1 MQKDIV
7 WNTLEHTHEEKSND
21 WFWALGIVSVSSA
34 VAALLFGNVLFALL
48 ILIGAFTIGL
58 LAKKDPATVEI
69 ALTPR
74 GVLVGSDFYPYHLLV
89 AFWIDEVEHAAPTL
103 IIDAHRFLT
112 PHIIVPLGDHDAEEV
127 RMYLAQ
133 YLPERE
139 IHEPVM
145 QKALEFFGF

>member
-7 WNTLEHTHEEKSND
+7 WNTLEHTHEEKSGD
-21 WFWALGIVSVSSA
+21 WFWALGIVAVSSA
-34 VAALLFGNVLFALL
+34 VAAMLFGNVLFALL
-48 ILIGAFTIGL
+48 ILVGAFTIGL
-58 LAKKDPATVEI
+58 LAKKEPASIEI

-74 GVLVGSDFYPYHLLV
+74 GVLVGNDFYPYNLLV
-89 AFWIDEVEHAAPTL
+89 AFWVDEIEHEEPTL

-112 PHIIVPLGDHDAEEV
+112 PHIIVPLGEHDTEHV
-127 RMYLAQ
+127 RTYLEQ

-139 IHEPVM
+139 IQEPVM